1 MGERRWRI
9 GELAE
14 AAGMTVRALHHY
26 EQIGLLVPAARTSGD
41 HRLYGEADVE
51 RLYRIRALRGLGM
64 PLDDIRRALDDG
76 AALAEVLRAHLD
88 RVEVELERVTQLR
101 DRLRSI
107 TSDGCA
113 GSDDLLATL
122 NAMSRV
128 ERHAHERIE
137 QHTQARGPLSER
149 GDAESQWRAVADRL
163 RACMAAGD
171 APDSERATAAAA
183 DARELIEAFAN
194 GDAGILEA
202 LARLRENDPPR
213 DLAGWDPELTRYLHR
228 ALAALGNGRRTTDT
242 SRERNHVD

>member
-128 ERHAHERIE
+128 ERHAH
-137 QHTQARGPLSER
+137 ARRPRDGHE
-149 GDAESQWRAVADRL
+149 DVESRWRALAERL

-171 APDSERATAAAA
+171 APASERVRAAASE
-183 DARELIEAFAN
+183 ARELIEAFAD
-194 GDAGILEA
+194 GDAAILGD
-202 LARLRENDPPR
+202 LARLRESDPPR
-213 DLAGWDPELTRYLHR
+213 DLAGWDPELVRYLHT
-228 ALAALGNGRRTTDT
+228 ALAALNEDNAGAPN
-242 SRERNHVD
+242 SC